1 MAGWLGGWPGG
12 EKLGKRLISASWVL
26 GLAELGRNIRPMHAV
41 QVLFKLRSKQK
52 RLDIS
57 RYEDNLTFTLI
68 VIVKETLKTT
78 HTSCGVFYHY

>member
-1 MAGWLGGWPGG
+1 MGGWLGGWPGG
-12 EKLGKRLISASWVL
+12 EKLGKRLISASRVL

-68 VIVKETLKTT
+68 VKETLKTT
-78 HTSCGVFYHY
+78 HTSCGAFYHY